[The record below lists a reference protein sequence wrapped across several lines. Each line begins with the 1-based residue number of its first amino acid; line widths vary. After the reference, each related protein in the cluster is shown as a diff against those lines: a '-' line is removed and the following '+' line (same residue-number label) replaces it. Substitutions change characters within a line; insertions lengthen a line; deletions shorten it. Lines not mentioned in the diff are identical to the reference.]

1 MTFDRFV
8 FGVGLLLY
16 LVLFGIRYEENKLV
30 EFFGND
36 YVKYVACIRGS
47 AQLCERSMITTIA
60 TGTNTAWAACVQCCD
75 LRLLFLRLS
84 HLALEIRRVLEP
96 ARREVING
104 AVAVLLWEL
113 AALVKR
119 VAGHGRRVR
128 VFAR

>member
-47 AQLCERSMITTIA
+47 AQLCGHSMIT
-60 TGTNTAWAACVQCCD
+60 
-75 LRLLFLRLS
+75 
-84 HLALEIRRVLEP
+84 
-96 ARREVING
+96 
-104 AVAVLLWEL
+104 
-113 AALVKR
+113 
-119 VAGHGRRVR
+119 
-128 VFAR
+128 